1 MLVTH
6 KDCSTVEPPK
16 PLFMLFM
23 LFMLFTHKDRLTL
36 FIALCQDGADRR
48 SEFRRYNVS

>member
-1 MLVTH
+1 MLFTH
-6 KDCSTVEPPK
+6 KDCSTVEPQTPVYAVY
-16 PLFMLFM
+16 M

-36 FIALCQDGADRR
+36 FIALCQDGADRL